1 MEENGFQQRVEGKN
15 VEDDRLVMQNPLT
28 QYRQDGYPKQLQKAP
43 GVQEDMTPVPDCGE
57 ESYKGSGKLQGR
69 KALITGGDSGI
80 GRAAAIAYA
89 REGADIAVNYVESEH
104 DDAESLKDLLEKE
117 GRKVILIPGDLRD
130 ETFNKQMVEKAYN
143 ELGGL
148 DILCLV
154 AGKQVAKEDIIDIT
168 TEQLRS
174 TFEINVYSLFW
185 TVKAALP
192 LLPPGATIITT
203 TSIQAYQPSEH
214 LLDYAATKSA
224 IVAFTRAL
232 AKQIAKKGIRVNSVA
247 PGPVWTAL
255 QVSGGQPQDKL
266 PKFGQN
272 TPLERAGQ
280 PVELSAVYVLL
291 ASQESSY
298 TTAEVYGITG
308 GNHTA

>member
-1 MEENGFQQRVEGKN
+1 M
-15 VEDDRLVMQNPLT
+15 MQNPLT
-28 QYRQDGYPKQLQKAP
+28 QYRQDGYQKQLQESP
-43 GVQEDMTPVPDCGE
+43 GIQEDMMPVPDCGE

-104 DDAESLKDLLEKE
+104 KDAESLKDLLERE

-130 ETFNKQMVEKAYN
+130 EAFNKQMVGEAYKK
-143 ELGGL
+143 LGGL

-154 AGKQVAKEDIIDIT
+154 AGKQVAQDDIMNIT
-168 TEQLRS
+168 TEQLKA

-192 LLPPGATIITT
+192 LMPPGATIITT
-203 TSIQAYQPSEH
+203 TSIQAYQPSEY

-232 AKQIAKKGIRVNSVA
+232 AKQVAKKGIRVNSIA

-272 TPLERAGQ
+272 TPLQRAGQ

-291 ASQESSY
+291 ASQESSF